1 MSQQILV
8 VDDEEAIADL
18 VEVYLTNEGF
28 TVRKFGA
35 AAPALAHVE
44 KDPPDLAILDVML
57 LNTDGRMCMDQLCV
71 DVTDIPCVRP
81 GDTTTLIEIGTEILS
96 FGQRSCPGGAAPSL
110 TD

>member
-1 MSQQILV
+1 M
-8 VDDEEAIADL
+8 
-18 VEVYLTNEGF
+18 
-28 TVRKFGA
+28 
-35 AAPALAHVE
+35 
-44 KDPPDLAILDVML
+44 AILDVML

-81 GDTTTLIEIGTEILS
+81 GDTATLIEIGTEILS